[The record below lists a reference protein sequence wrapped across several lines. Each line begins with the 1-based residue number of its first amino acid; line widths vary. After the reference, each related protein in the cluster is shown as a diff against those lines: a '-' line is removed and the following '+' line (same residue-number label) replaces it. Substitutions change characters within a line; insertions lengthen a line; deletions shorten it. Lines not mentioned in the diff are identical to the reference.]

1 MADIDFSALV
11 KKGAEDWNRWRT
23 AHPTVQPNLSS
34 AYLFSQVLD
43 GFDLSGAL
51 LDGAC
56 LIGASLHGA
65 DLTEA
70 SLQGV
75 YASSV
80 NFSEANLSGADLS
93 RGNFGGANFS
103 EANLSAIQAKGS
115 NFANAY
121 FEGAYLRLWQIDEA
135 TALSELGGSYVYTGS
150 SRQQRQPQEGSFQPG
165 DLAAFVRQ
173 LPGSE
178 AAAISTQKH
187 TPQKHTLQKLP
198 LLMGLGVAGAIAL
211 TALIFTSRSNDA
223 TFGSGDHPRSVL
235 AGELDAAACPKDLP
249 ELPADSIRYRY
260 QNDAIYYGQLIDG
273 RPGDGRGIMV
283 YASGNRYDGEYQNGQ
298 RSGCGTF
305 TFINGR
311 SYVGQ
316 FKADQ
321 FSGQGIWILENG
333 DRYVGEFKDNYCSGQ
348 GTFIF
353 ANGFSKSGIWEEGKL
368 LNDTLSCGDQN
379 DFLLSPSSDG

>member
-11 KKGAEDWNRWRT
+11 EQGTEDWNRWRT
-23 AHPTVQPNLSS
+23 AHPTVQPDLSS
-34 AYLFSQVLD
+34 AYLFGQALD
-43 GFDLSGAL
+43 GFDLSGAR

-65 DLTEA
+65 DLTKA
-70 SLQGV
+70 SLQRV
-75 YASSV
+75 YASGA
-80 NFSEANLSGADLS
+80 NFSGANLSRADLS
-93 RGNFGGANFS
+93 HGNFGGANFS
-103 EANLSAIQAKGS
+103 EANLSAVQAKGS

-121 FEGAYLRLWQIDEA
+121 FEGACLRLWQIDEA
-135 TALSELGGSYVYTGS
+135 TALSDLGGSYVYTGS
-150 SRQQRQPQEGSFQPG
+150 SKQQRQPQKGSFQPG

-173 LPGSE
+173 LPSSE
-178 AAAISTQKH
+178 AAAIA
-187 TPQKHTLQKLP
+187 PQKHTLQKRP
-198 LLMGLGVAGAIAL
+198 MLMGLGAAGAIAL
-211 TALIFTSRSNDA
+211 TALVFTSRSNDA
-223 TFGSGDHPRSVL
+223 TFVSGDRPQSVS
-235 AGELDAAACPKDLP
+235 AGELDAAACPKNLP

-260 QNDAIYYGQLIDG
+260 QNGAIYYGQLIDG
-273 RPGDGRGIMV
+273 RPSDGRGIMV

-333 DRYVGEFKDNYCSGQ
+333 DRYVGEFKDNHCSGQ

-368 LNDTLSCGDQN
+368 LNDTLSCGNQSDL
-379 DFLLSPSSDG
+379 LLSPSADG